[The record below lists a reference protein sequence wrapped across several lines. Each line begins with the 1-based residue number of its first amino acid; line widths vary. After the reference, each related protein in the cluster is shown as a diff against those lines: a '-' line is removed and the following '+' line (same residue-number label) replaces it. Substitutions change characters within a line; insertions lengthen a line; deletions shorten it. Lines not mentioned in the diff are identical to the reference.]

1 MSESDLAERITDA
14 IGVKMATVIDET
26 KIFEKLF
33 DIGTSIGIYIVAL
46 TLFPSII
53 GITNI
58 AIHYSNNKLLDENI
72 SEISRS
78 IDINRAVCVR
88 VIEMRIN
95 NLENTLSIIL
105 ENQQFCL
112 NEIKKMHIKN
122 NNSLSRSTSISLF
135 PCILDNE
142 YQKLNY
148 VLDEKEINGDE
159 EMINECYDSLPLN
172 NFKKNTALTWL
183 FK

>member
-1 MSESDLAERITDA
+1 MSESDLAEKITDA
-14 IGVKMATVIDET
+14 IGVKMASVIYET
-26 KIFEKLF
+26 KIFEKISEVETC
-33 DIGTSIGIYIVAL
+33 IGGYIVAL
-46 TLFPSII
+46 ALFPSII

-58 AIHYSNNKLLDENI
+58 AIYYSNINSNNKNNELIN
-72 SEISRS
+72 RS
-78 IDINRAVCVR
+78 IEINRSVCVKL
-88 VIEMRIN
+88 IEMRIN
-95 NLENTLSIIL
+95 KLENRLSIIL

-112 NEIKKMHIKN
+112 NEIKKLHIKN
-122 NNSLSRSTSISLF
+122 YNSLSRSTSISGF
-135 PCILDNE
+135 PVILDNE

-148 VLDEKEINGDE
+148 VIDEKEINGDE